1 MPFFF
6 YYSTVIIKEK
16 RFPFNWE
23 RKKEIMF
30 NGFKKV
36 SYFNSEDPI
45 AVFVQECNL
54 IVKGIISDK
63 AMLDELKEEFLLLE
77 SQLNEMKLNG
87 EPNAYGLFF
96 DFDYE
101 KLIIRSKIKNL
112 KNLTNGLLIGDDDN
126 VLELNVDFYH

>member
-1 MPFFF
+1 
-6 YYSTVIIKEK
+6 
-16 RFPFNWE
+16 
-23 RKKEIMF
+23 MF

-77 SQLNEMKLNG
+77 SQLNEFKLNG
-87 EPNAYGLFF
+87 EPNSYGLFF
-96 DFDYE
+96 
-101 KLIIRSKIKNL
+101 
-112 KNLTNGLLIGDDDN
+112 
-126 VLELNVDFYH
+126 

>member
-63 AMLDELKEEFLLLE
+63 AMLDELKEEFLLYSLE
-77 SQLNEMKLNG
+77 TKGNFII
-87 EPNAYGLFF
+87 LF
-96 DFDYE
+96 
-101 KLIIRSKIKNL
+101 LIKI
-112 KNLTNGLLIGDDDN
+112 
-126 VLELNVDFYH
+126 FA